1 MRKFVALD
9 SLISSGEIDTFP
21 SDVIHNLRHAVLFP
35 DIYKPNIQQALK
47 SINFKFHRS
56 CSYSNLL
63 RECNVGEGET
73 LLMFW
78 GCDRS
83 ESRFTVMSTSSCSSI
98 HLPPYA
104 QSSNREREIRSTA
117 QQTDISC
124 RSPGIASPVSGSEVD
139 ERQLRTRIADS
150 LNFSSP
156 ASSLLQPTGRSMSIL
171 GSVCALLLNK
181 QGSSVGANVKEVSSY
196 TGSRHSE
203 NICRIC
209 FGGESAERLVRP
221 CGCRGTIAAVHRTCL
236 ERWLL
241 QAATSYCELCRHHYV
256 VTRSHK
262 WSWMRSVAEWARS
275 GRGRALAADLW
286 RGGALGAASV
296 LGTARALHAC
306 DAVLQAG
313 ARRGGGAALAAN
325 LLSSL
330 LIGIIGALNGLLT
343 TWMLLKIQE
352 HQLSWQAWRDSTLH
366 VHVTLADE
374 DRACATT
381 VGSPTSGGSP
391 ASSASPASA
400 ATPRTS
406 HSTLVA
412 AERRRTAERS
422 TNVADPFMVALPY
435 TLPDP

>member
-1 MRKFVALD
+1 MRKYVTLNCLVD
-9 SLISSGEIDTFP
+9 SNDTEPFP
-21 SDVIHNLRHAVLFP
+21 SDDIQKLRQAILAPVAYSP
-35 DIYKPNIQQALK
+35 KIQQALQRV
-47 SINFKFHRS
+47 NFTFHRT
-56 CSYSNLL
+56 CSFSNLI
-63 RECNVGEGET
+63 RECDVGEGET
-73 LLMFW
+73 LLMYW
-78 GCDRS
+78 GYERS
-83 ESRFTVMSTSSCSSI
+83 DSKATMSMSASSCSSI
-98 HLPPYA
+98 IMPRDKEL
-104 QSSNREREIRSTA
+104 RSTA

-124 RSPGIASPVSGSEVD
+124 RYSPGISSPANVNDSEEQRVM
-139 ERQLRTRIADS
+139 RARIADS
-150 LNFSSP
+150 LTFSSP
-156 ASSLLQPTGRSMSIL
+156 ASSLLQPGGRSMSIL

-181 QGSSVGANVKEVSSY
+181 QGSPAAKEVSSL
-196 TGSRHSE
+196 TGSLRSD

-221 CGCRGTIAAVHRTCL
+221 CSCRGTIAAVHRSCL

-262 WSWMRSVAEWARS
+262 WSWMRSMCEWAVS
-275 GRGRALAADLW
+275 GRGRALAADAW
-286 RGGALGAASV
+286 RALALGTASV

-325 LLSSL
+325 LFSSL
-330 LIGIIGALNGLLT
+330 LIGVIGALNGLLT

-374 DRACATT
+374 ESTLTPHPSDTTVVGDEEGNATT
-381 VGSPTSGGSP
+381 D
-391 ASSASPASA
+391 
-400 ATPRTS
+400 
-406 HSTLVA
+406 
-412 AERRRTAERS
+412 RS